1 MAIDKSQPI
10 LIVDD
15 YAPML
20 AIIRTLLRQL
30 GFDAV
35 DEASDGTMALAMLR
49 RRRYG
54 LVISD
59 WNMRPMNGLDLLR
72 RIRADDALEDLPF
85 LMVTAES
92 GTENVI
98 AAREAGASGY
108 LMKPFGI
115 ADFQAKIGSIACR
128 R

>member
-20 AIIRTLLRQL
+20 TIIRTLLRQL

-35 DEASDGTMALAMLR
+35 DEASDGTMALEMLR

-59 WNMRPMNGLDLLR
+59 WNMRPMNGHELLR

-92 GTENVI
+92 DTENVI
-98 AAREAGASGY
+98 AAREAGVSGY

-115 ADFQAKIGSIACR
+115 ADFQAKIGSIACSR
-128 R
+128 